1 MDCQGKTTVIGEG
14 SNGKRRNVSEG
25 VEENAT
31 AFTRTKS
38 EDGRGSGGAGGA
50 CSAGLSVLASA
61 GWSGFGPPTCP
72 VKGQRDGGGGP
83 NLGLGWE
90 EQRPVVRS
98 SSPPGDRPG
107 GLAFRHFQTKACFSH
122 GLDAFNSAVTT
133 LHPPS

>member
-83 NLGLGWE
+83 SLGLGWRNKGRWFAHRAPLGTGPVAWLSDTFR
-90 EQRPVVRS
+90 QRRVSHSASMRS
-98 SSPPGDRPG
+98 T
-107 GLAFRHFQTKACFSH
+107 QQ
-122 GLDAFNSAVTT
+122 
-133 LHPPS
+133 